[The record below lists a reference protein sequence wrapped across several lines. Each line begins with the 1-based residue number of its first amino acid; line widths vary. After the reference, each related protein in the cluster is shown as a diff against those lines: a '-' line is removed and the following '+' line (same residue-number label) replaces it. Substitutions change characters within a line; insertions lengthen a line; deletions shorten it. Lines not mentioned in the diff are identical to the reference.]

1 MNQTQEKIN
10 KQISVV
16 SHEIRNN
23 LSICDMY
30 TQIIKRNLEKN
41 GIENESIQNALNCI
55 QKSVQIIE
63 SNILNL
69 KSINETQSKVYD
81 FESTV
86 LKGIELG
93 KAYIVDKN
101 ISIEYFIKNSANIL
115 INENQYLSC
124 IVNIIKNGIEAI
136 EIKGNIKVFGEIK
149 NNNAVLRISNNGK
162 PIPKSK
168 QNDIFNV
175 GYTTKKTGSGLG
187 LDICRKYLQSQNATL
202 KLVKSTMKE
211 TVFEISIPICEKK

>member
-1 MNQTQEKIN
+1 
-10 KQISVV
+10 
-16 SHEIRNN
+16 
-23 LSICDMY
+23 MY

-149 NNNAVLRISNNGK
+149 DKNAVLRISNNGK